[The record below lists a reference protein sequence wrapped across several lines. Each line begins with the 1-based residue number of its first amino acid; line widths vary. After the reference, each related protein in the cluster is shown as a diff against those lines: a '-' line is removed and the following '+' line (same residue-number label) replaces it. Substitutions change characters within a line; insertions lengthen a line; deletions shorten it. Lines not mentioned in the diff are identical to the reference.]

1 MPDVFISISSG
12 GNRLH
17 CTTSHEINKE
27 HLRLLISHGYFT
39 TKFRYVCGG
48 CLNYVGEKISTGEHL
63 QNPQTDQIN
72 VLGNDTRSFEHS
84 QQVQCVA
91 KMIQSSEIPQESLV
105 FLCKTVGNV
114 LNKDDV
120 YHDSCHLKSAYKDT
134 NNIISSDCDSYLD
147 DRPKV
152 LVEFLREL
160 TGVTSSNAGR
170 KTYSLCLA
178 IGNIYSLRNLNFI
191 GPNSFSQGLV
201 K

>member
-27 HLRLLISHGYFT
+27 HLRLLISHGYFS
-39 TKFRYVCGG
+39 TKARYVCGG
-48 CLNYVGEKISTGEHL
+48 CLNYAGEKRSTGEHL
-63 QNPQTDQIN
+63 HNPQTDKIN

-84 QQVQCVA
+84 QHVQCVA

-105 FLCKTVGNV
+105 FLCKTVGIV
-114 LNKDDV
+114 LNRDV
-120 YHDSCHLKSAYKDT
+120 YHDSCHLKGAYKDT
-134 NNIISSDCDSYLD
+134 NNIISSDRDSYLD
-147 DRPKV
+147 DFPKV

-160 TGVTSSNAGR
+160 TGVTLSSAGR

-178 IGNIYSLRNLNFI
+178 MGNIYSLRYLNFI
-191 GPNSFSQGLV
+191 GPNSFGQGLV